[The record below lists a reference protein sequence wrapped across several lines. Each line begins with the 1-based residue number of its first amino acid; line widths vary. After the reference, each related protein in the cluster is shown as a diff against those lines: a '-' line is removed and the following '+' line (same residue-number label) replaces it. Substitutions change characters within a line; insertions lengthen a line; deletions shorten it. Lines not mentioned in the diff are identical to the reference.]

1 MSVNILDQIE
11 TLSVHI
17 YKYPSKICLNYF
29 AKKLVLPKNF
39 GKTFNICEKCKLQIF
54 EITNICKPIFVTFGR
69 LGTRYACRTIGC
81 PPTTFTHK
89 IPITKK
95 DALANRSSG
104 IISAFGVM
112 GREIES
118 RQYKELCLR
127 MYVALKNHDI
137 LSNRRKL
144 ATVPTI
150 VTWK

>member
-1 MSVNILDQIE
+1 MSNDWLP
-11 TLSVHI
+11 THHI
-17 YKYPSKICLNYF
+17 H
-29 AKKLVLPKNF
+29 
-39 GKTFNICEKCKLQIF
+39 TQD
-54 EITNICKPIFVTFGR
+54 TNNQ
-69 LGTRYACRTIGC
+69 
-81 PPTTFTHK
+81 
-89 IPITKK
+89 K